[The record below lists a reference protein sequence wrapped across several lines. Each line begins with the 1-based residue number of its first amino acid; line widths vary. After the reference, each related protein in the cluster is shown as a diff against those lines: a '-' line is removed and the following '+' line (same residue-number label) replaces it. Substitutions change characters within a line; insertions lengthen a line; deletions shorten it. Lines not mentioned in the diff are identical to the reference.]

1 MPQEEEGCFPPPG
14 TTEQPGVEEEDYVFR
29 FRLEPAEPDENG
41 YEDPLLELIR
51 GHLADLLDAV
61 TLTFHGQRV
70 RVDGFRLLQD
80 PETQYEIFPSA
91 ASAADGG
98 AEGE

>member
-1 MPQEEEGCFPPPG
+1 MPQEEEGCSSPPE
-14 TTEQPGVEEEDYVFR
+14 TSEQPGVEEEDYIFR
-29 FRLEPAEPDENG
+29 FGLEPAEPDRSG

-51 GHLADLLDAV
+51 GQLADLLDAV

-80 PETQYEIFPSA
+80 PDTQYEVFPSA
-91 ASAADGG
+91 ADAG
-98 AEGE
+98 AEGG